1 MAPALVSTK
10 TKKTSRTSRTTM
22 RLTIT
27 VMKAARDK
35 AARLG
40 LSRTQYVEAL
50 VRKDLGLE
58 AIETNVQSAS
68 IFG

>member
-1 MAPALVSTK
+1 
-10 TKKTSRTSRTTM
+10 M
-22 RLTIT
+22 RLTMA
-27 VMKAARDK
+27 VMDAAGKK

-40 LSRTQYVEAL
+40 LSRTKYVEAL

-58 AIETNVQSAS
+58 AIETSE